1 MNLAIFDLDNTLIG
15 GDSDH
20 LWGEFLAEKGIVDG
34 AFYKSENDRFY
45 QEYKAGSLNI
55 MEFLQFSLKVLAENP
70 MHDLKTWRDEFMRT
84 HIERLM
90 LPKAFELLDKHRKQ
104 GDFLLIITA
113 TNRFVTELIAEKL
126 GVDDLIATDPEE
138 VEGRF
143 SGKVSGTPCF
153 QAGKVERLN
162 DWLENNPH
170 DLKDSWF
177 YSDSYNDLPLLEV
190 VDNPV
195 VVDADD
201 ALTSHAKK
209 QSWPIMSLR

>member
-1 MNLAIFDLDNTLIG
+1 VSLAIFDLDNTLIG

-34 AFYKSENDRFY
+34 AYYKQENDRFY
-45 QEYKAGSLNI
+45 QEYKAGTLDI
-55 MEFLQFSLKVLAENP
+55 MAFLQFSLKALAENSVQ
-70 MHDLKTWRDEFMRT
+70 DLNAWRDEFMQN
-84 HIERLM
+84 HVERLM
-90 LPKAFELLDKHRKQ
+90 LSKSFELLEKHRQQ

-126 GVDDLIATDPEE
+126 GVDDLLATDPEMKDG
-138 VEGRF
+138 VYT
-143 SGKVSGTPCF
+143 GKVAGTPCF

-162 DWLENNPH
+162 TWLAENPY

-190 VDNPV
+190 VDHPV
-195 VVDADD
+195 VVDADA
-201 ALTSHAKK
+201 ALTAHAKK
-209 QSWPIMSLR
+209 QGWPIMSLR